1 MMRSRWFLLIL
12 QFKLDVMQEDKSKLV
27 NYAMNGGLFLGLF
40 WVVKYLMVIGG
51 GQSSVLNSIS
61 SLLSLGTP
69 LLLVYFLVKYKVK
82 LPNNE
87 MGFWHGVQF
96 SILLFFFAS
105 ILEAVIVFIHIT
117 WIDTTYIGK
126 LYSEMTKTIE
136 AVDLSKKM
144 VESLKNQPLPSS
156 INYILSNVVF
166 ANIFVGMVLSLIAV
180 PFVNLYY
187 FRNFK
192 SNRTQ

>member
-12 QFKLDVMQEDKSKLV
+12 HFKLDFMQEDKSKLV
-27 NYAMNGGLFLGLF
+27 NYAMNSGLFLGLF

-117 WIDTTYIGK
+117 WVDTAYIGN

-136 AVDLSKKM
+136 AVNLSKKM
-144 VESLKNQPLPSS
+144 VESLKNQPLPST
-156 INYILSNVVF
+156 INYIISNVVF
-166 ANIFVGMVLSLIAV
+166 ANIFIGMVLSLIAV

-187 FRNFK
+187 FKNFK

>member
-40 WVVKYLMVIGG
+40 WVVKYLMVMGG
-51 GQSSVLNSIS
+51 GQSSALNVIS

-69 LLLVYFLVKYKVK
+69 LLLVYFLVTYKVK

-96 SILLFFFAS
+96 TILLFFFAS

>member
-105 ILEAVIVFIHIT
+105 ILE
-117 WIDTTYIGK
+117 IGR
-126 LYSEMTKTIE
+126 
-136 AVDLSKKM
+136 AHV
-144 VESLKNQPLPSS
+144 
-156 INYILSNVVF
+156 
-166 ANIFVGMVLSLIAV
+166 
-180 PFVNLYY
+180 
-187 FRNFK
+187 
-192 SNRTQ
+192 

>member
-40 WVVKYLMVIGG
+40 WVVKYLMVMGG
-51 GQSSVLNSIS
+51 GQSSALNVIS

-69 LLLVYFLVKYKVK
+69 LLLVYFLVTYKVK

-96 SILLFFFAS
+96 TILLFFFAS

-166 ANIFVGMVLSLIAV
+166 ANIFIGMVLSLIAV

>member
-12 QFKLDVMQEDKSKLV
+12 QFELDVMQEDKSKLV

-40 WVVKYLMVIGG
+40 WVVKYLMVMGG
-51 GQSSVLNSIS
+51 GQSSALNVIS
-61 SLLSLGTP
+61 SLLSFGTP
-69 LLLVYFLVKYKVK
+69 LLLVYFLVTYKVK

-96 SILLFFFAS
+96 TILLFFFAS

-126 LYSEMTKTIE
+126 LYSEMTKT
-136 AVDLSKKM
+136 
-144 VESLKNQPLPSS
+144 
-156 INYILSNVVF
+156 
-166 ANIFVGMVLSLIAV
+166 
-180 PFVNLYY
+180 
-187 FRNFK
+187 
-192 SNRTQ
+192 

>member
-1 MMRSRWFLLIL
+1 MRSRCFLLIL

-40 WVVKYLMVIGG
+40 WVVKYLMVMGG
-51 GQSSVLNSIS
+51 GQSSALNVIS

-69 LLLVYFLVKYKVK
+69 LLLVYFLVTYKVK

-96 SILLFFFAS
+96 TILLFFFAS

>member
-1 MMRSRWFLLIL
+1 MRSRWFLLIL

-40 WVVKYLMVIGG
+40 WVVKYLMVMGG
-51 GQSSVLNSIS
+51 GQSSALNVIS

-69 LLLVYFLVKYKVK
+69 LLLVYFLVTYKVK

-96 SILLFFFAS
+96 TILLFFFAS